1 VGGIR
6 LKNYKFE
13 KSKKKADDWFLALPN
28 CEDYVPIFELALPDL
43 PISGWVEQGE
53 FGSCWTIVKGPTD
66 EEISRLESLI
76 DVMSRTLLV
85 RRSGVLDGNFTDEL
99 TYCVALDFNFVDAK
113 EHKYT
118 KAGELERRAKY
129 DSDRNSLAK
138 LAKQVADAAIANPVL
153 AMSDIVA
160 AVPSSSPVA
169 GTLAAAV
176 ADALKLPIIVVGKR
190 TKESIKGL
198 KFDRKIAVLN
208 NAYLVDPV
216 VKGKTILLVD
226 DLFQSGA
233 SIWALAR
240 TAKAAGAVRVH
251 GLVSVKSLRDTD
263 NT

>member
-1 VGGIR
+1 MGGIR

-13 KSKKKADDWFLALPN
+13 KSEKKAGDWFLGLPN
-28 CEDYVPIFELALPDL
+28 CEDYVPIVELALPDL
-43 PISGWVEQGE
+43 PTSGWVERGE
-53 FGSCWTIVKGPTD
+53 FRSCWTILKGPTNVQ
-66 EEISRLESLI
+66 ISRLESLLN
-76 DVMSRTLLV
+76 VMSKTLLV

-118 KAGELERRAKY
+118 EVGELEYRAKY
-129 DSDRNSLAK
+129 ESDSTSLVK
-138 LAKQVADAAIANPVL
+138 LAKQVADAAITNPVL
-153 AMSDIVA
+153 ALSDMVA

-169 GTLAAAV
+169 GALAAAV
-176 ADALKLPIIVVGKR
+176 AKALKRPTTVVDRK

-208 NAYLVDPV
+208 NAYTVDPA

-240 TAKAAGAVRVH
+240 AARAAGAVRVH